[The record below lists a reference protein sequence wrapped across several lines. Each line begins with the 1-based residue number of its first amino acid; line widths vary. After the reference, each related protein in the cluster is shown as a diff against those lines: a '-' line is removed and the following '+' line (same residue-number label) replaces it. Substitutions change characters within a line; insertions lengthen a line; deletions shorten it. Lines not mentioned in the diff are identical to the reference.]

1 MYTFYVFETLF
12 LKKITPLSGVWQ
24 TNRQK
29 RAYKNVFLYICNAMN
44 KIEQDKQTIRLMVGL
59 YCRHRLRV
67 CKIPD
72 EYGQLID
79 YAEER
84 LTHCRYGEIK
94 PACKDCATHCYKPD
108 MREKV
113 REVMR
118 WTGPRMIVYS
128 PKAAFRH
135 IWQRIK
141 NK

>member
-1 MYTFYVFETLF
+1 
-12 LKKITPLSGVWQ
+12 
-24 TNRQK
+24 
-29 RAYKNVFLYICNAMN
+29 MN

-59 YCRHRLRV
+59 YCRHHLRER
-67 CKIPD
+67 KIPK
-72 EYGQLID
+72 EYRELID
-79 YAEER
+79 YAEKR
-84 LTHCRYGEIK
+84 LTHCRYGQTK